1 MECKD
6 LNKKFEDIGG
16 WTKTNDGREAVT
28 KEFIFNSPLIKN
40 I

>member
-16 WTKTNDGREAVT
+16 WEKTDDGREALLED
-28 KEFIFNSPLIKN
+28 KLIKK
-40 I
+40 